1 MPKPNAVI
9 TESSPSSLA
18 EARATLTR
26 LQTEAVELRRVATG
40 TTSVETVR
48 REVHGII
55 NQQGRA
61 ETVEIDAPHTE
72 TRAIS
77 TLERLQATRRLDEL
91 ALEIARAEEAVEIA
105 RMAAA
110 VADRQARDALVAEG
124 VALVRRELPELV
136 RRQRQLQREWQA
148 FLGRCAAVDQ
158 RLGLPRFTEAAWPF
172 VMAPG
177 AQFDAFVAACRAAY
191 QLDGGLS
198 GMAPERLVAE
208 ALTARAVR
216 EEKNLTALVAADPR
230 GGGPEGLEPG
240 AVSVRVSS
248 PTQRGADRRDQGV
261 EREGFDEEARV
272 GRKGVLGEGFPGM
285 PAHKDH
291 LDVRPSML
299 HSLGDLEPAV
309 TRHHDVCEQKV
320 DGARIL
326 VHHREGPLGVA
337 RGQDPVPPPFQD
349 VLDDLHGQ
357 FVVYE
362 QHGRAHV
369 PLSG

>member
-148 FLGRCAAVDQ
+148 FLGGARRSISGSGSRASLRPRGPSSWRRARSSTPSSRPAA
-158 RLGLPRFTEAAWPF
+158 RRISSTWTERHG
-172 VMAPG
+172 PG
-177 AQFDAFVAACRAAY
+177 A
-191 QLDGGLS
+191 
-198 GMAPERLVAE
+198 
-208 ALTARAVR
+208 ARR
-216 EEKNLTALVAADPR
+216 RGTHCTGRPR
-230 GGGPEGLEPG
+230 GEEPDGAGRRRSSRRRPGRPG
-240 AVSVRVSS
+240 AWSSQRPRVLTD
-248 PTQRGADRRDQGV
+248 PARR
-261 EREGFDEEARV
+261 
-272 GRKGVLGEGFPGM
+272 
-285 PAHKDH
+285 
-291 LDVRPSML
+291 
-299 HSLGDLEPAV
+299 
-309 TRHHDVCEQKV
+309 
-320 DGARIL
+320 
-326 VHHREGPLGVA
+326 
-337 RGQDPVPPPFQD
+337 
-349 VLDDLHGQ
+349 
-357 FVVYE
+357 
-362 QHGRAHV
+362 
-369 PLSG
+369 